1 MGRSQGVESFIDY
14 GEEFKFHSK
23 SDEEQLKGIS

>member
-1 MGRSQGVESFIDY
+1 MERSQRVESFIDY

-23 SDEEQLKGIS
+23 NDEKQLKGIS